1 MMGNPGQNFD
11 LKEEIRAYWSDRAE
25 TFDESSS
32 HRIEDFYGVP
42 EWHAFLRRAFGLTQ
56 AQTLKG
62 KRVLD
67 IASGTGEIS
76 RVLCGLGAK
85 VTGLDFSETMHSM
98 AKVKLSGEDWAPLL
112 CDAENLV
119 GVPDDTFDFAVTRH
133 LAWTLTQPDFA
144 YAEWMRVL
152 KPGARLVIV
161 DGNWDKQFSFRYRL
175 QRRFAQ
181 FLSPAPARS
190 ADDIARDT
198 AIRGR
203 LPYRNGLTAARLR
216 QDLTQA
222 GFVSVQEVSVRELY
236 GIGMRSWPLA
246 VRLRQ
251 SSENRFALS
260 CTAS

>member
-1 MMGNPGQNFD
+1 MMNNPGQNFD

-32 HRIEDFYGVP
+32 HRIEDLYGVP

-56 AQTLKG
+56 DQTLKG

-67 IASGTGEIS
+67 IACGTGEIS
-76 RVLCGLGAK
+76 RVLCGLGGE
-85 VTGLDFSETMHSM
+85 VTGLDFSETMH
-98 AKVKLSGEDWAPLL
+98 AKAKAKLSGEDWTPLL
-112 CDAENLV
+112 CDAENLA

-133 LAWTLTQPDFA
+133 LAWTLTQPDMA

-152 KPGARLVIV
+152 KPGGRLVIV
-161 DGNWDKQFSFRYRL
+161 DGNWNKPFSFRYRL

-181 FLSPAPARS
+181 FLSPAPKRS
-190 ADDIARDT
+190 ADDIVRGK
-198 AIRGR
+198 AIRDR

-216 QDLTQA
+216 QDLKQA
-222 GFVSVQEVSVRELY
+222 GFEPVQEVSVRDLY
-236 GIGMRSWPLA
+236 GIGMRSWPLP

-260 CTAS
+260 CTAR